1 MKMKANAMPTFS
13 TRRPATMAGLI
24 ALAIAALSFMPA
36 LADTSTPAASSS
48 PAPAANTAAPAVNSS
63 QDDSNRPLTEA
74 EKWVQSR
81 SMPGFILTDNGKK
94 KHKAPVRTFV
104 KKAAKGLANEVAAS
118 AEGLAK
124 DAVLVFS
131 VQDIDPYDKKGPPAN
146 RPAIVLEMTMVDGT
160 TAYLHRFP
168 DNSFAVE
175 GGFADCTVMVPGK
188 QGEFIIKYPN
198 HVQGRVEFQGSN
210 TIIVHRPDNT
220 TTTFSKTASGSYS
233 VSNDKFGYMGT
244 ARPDST
250 GVQYEVDNW

>member
-1 MKMKANAMPTFS
+1 MKAKAMPTC
-13 TRRPATMAGLI
+13 TYRRSATMTWLI
-24 ALAIAALSFMPA
+24 ASAIAALSLLPA
-36 LADTSTPAASSS
+36 LADTSAPTASSK
-48 PAPAANTAAPAVNSS
+48 PAGSADNASASANSS
-63 QDDSNRPLTEA
+63 QDDSNRPLTQA

-81 SMPGFILTDNGKK
+81 SMPGFILQDTGKK
-94 KHKAPVRTFV
+94 KHKAPVRSFV

-118 AEGLAK
+118 AEGMAK
-124 DAVLVFS
+124 DAILVFS